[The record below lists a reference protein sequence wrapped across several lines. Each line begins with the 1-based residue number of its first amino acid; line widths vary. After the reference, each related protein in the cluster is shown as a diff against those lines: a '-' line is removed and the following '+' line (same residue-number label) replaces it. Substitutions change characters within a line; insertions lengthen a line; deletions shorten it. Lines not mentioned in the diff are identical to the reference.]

1 MNFMPFR
8 WNAIRQKLWIA
19 ACAVLMAGS
28 VQAGEILIAGIYQ
41 GKNLFVQNP
50 FSPDNKTYCTNEVYV
65 NDEKIMSSIK
75 LGAFEIDLSG
85 LEVDDP
91 VTIRITHKDGCAP
104 KLINPQVIRPSGNFQ
119 ITEVLAS
126 GNTISWVSS
135 GETAAFVY
143 YVESLVNGNW
153 IVLRKMNAK
162 GQPKTPYAV
171 TVAEPDATNKYR
183 IKAQDT
189 ETHHMFYSR
198 VFGQR
203 AEVAVAEPDTAD
215 YKPITFIPTNP
226 KTRLMLSREAEYEI
240 LDARKKTVAK
250 GKGLVVSIARLKAG
264 TYYLK
269 TDGQPLQKF
278 VKK

>member
-1 MNFMPFR
+1 MTFMPFR
-8 WNAIRQKLWIA
+8 WNAIRRKLWIA
-19 ACAVLMAGS
+19 ACVVFMAGN

-65 NDEKIMSSIK
+65 NDEKVMASIK

-104 KLINPQVIRPSGNFQ
+104 RLINPQVIRPSGNFQ
-119 ITEVLAS
+119 ITDVLAS
-126 GNTISWVSS
+126 GNTIRWVSS
-135 GETAAFVY
+135 GETAAFIY

-162 GQPKTPYAV
+162 GQPKTPYV
-171 TVAEPDATNKYR
+171 MTVAEPDATNKYR

-203 AEVAVAEPDTAD
+203 AEEPVTKPDTAD
-215 YKPITFIPTNP
+215 YKLVTFAPNNP
-226 KTRLMLSREAEYEI
+226 KTRLTLSREAEYEI
-240 LDARKKTVAK
+240 LDARKKTIAK
-250 GKGLVVSIARLKAG
+250 GKGLIVSIARLKTG

-269 TDGQPLQKF
+269 IEGQPPQKF

>member
-1 MNFMPFR
+1 MNLLPFR
-8 WNAIRQKLWIA
+8 QNILSRKLRA
-19 ACAVLMAGS
+19 ATCALLVTGS
-28 VQAGEILIAGIYQ
+28 AQAGEILIAGIYQ

-65 NDEKIMSSIK
+65 NDEKAMSNIK

-104 KLINPQVIRPSGNFQ
+104 KLINPQVIRPSGYFQ
-119 ITEVLAS
+119 IADALAS

-153 IVLRKMNAK
+153 IVLRKISAK
-162 GQPKTPYAV
+162 GQAKTPYAI
-171 TVAEPDATNKYR
+171 TVADPDMAGKYR
-183 IKAQDT
+183 IKAQNT

-203 AEVAVAEPDTAD
+203 VEAAAKPDTILTQ
-215 YKPITFIPTNP
+215 PVTFAPKNP
-226 KTRLMLSREAEYEI
+226 KTQLTLSRNAEYEI
-240 LDARKKTVAK
+240 LDARKKTIAK
-250 GKGLVVSIARLKAG
+250 GSGSVVSIARLKPG

-269 TDGQPLQKF
+269 TDGQPPQKF